1 MNPESSA
8 PVGAPGEPES
18 AKRLYADLKKVI
30 KNEGLMVRQPAYYL
44 GKFATTLGFL
54 AVGVAL
60 LFVLESPWLHMANAV
75 YMAFVFGQISLLAHD
90 SGHRQLQLRSAKFND
105 WLTLVLGNLMLGM
118 SREWWI
124 GKHNEHHGHPNQ
136 TDIDPDIEIP
146 LLAFEEEQA
155 FDKRGFARLVTKYQA
170 FLIIPLSF
178 LQSISMLRS
187 SVSFIFSKKAKRP
200 FAEGLAIVVHFAV
213 YFGLLFYLL
222 EPLTAILFV
231 IVHRGL
237 YGVYLVSV
245 FAPNHKAMP
254 ILPKDTEA
262 GFIHRQVLTSR
273 NVLSHPAT
281 DFLYGGLNYQIE
293 HHLFPRMPRNKLK
306 DAQPII
312 KSFCERHS
320 IGYHETSVLDSY
332 REILS
337 HLHAVGAPL
346 REANKS
352 GLS

>member
-1 MNPESSA
+1 MSAGSSL
-8 PVGAPGEPES
+8 PVGASGEPES
-18 AKRLYADLKKVI
+18 AKRLYAELKKTI
-30 KNEGLMVRQPAYYL
+30 KSEGLMERQIPYYV
-44 GKFATTLGFL
+44 GKFAVTFGML
-54 AVGVAL
+54 AVGVAF
-60 LFVLESPWLHMANAV
+60 LFLFESIWLHVANAV
-75 YMAFVFGQISLLAHD
+75 YLAFVFGQISLLAHD
-90 SGHRQLQLRSAKFND
+90 SGHRQLKLRSAKFND

-155 FDKRGFARLVTKYQA
+155 FDKRGFARFVTKYQA
-170 FLIIPLSF
+170 FLIFPLSC
-178 LQSISMLRS
+178 LQAISMLRS
-187 SVSFIFSKKAKRP
+187 SVEFIFSKEAKRP
-200 FAEGLAIVVHFAV
+200 FAEGSAILIHFV
-213 YFGLLFYLL
+213 LYFGTLFTLL
-222 EPLTAILFV
+222 EPLVAVLFV
-231 IVHRGL
+231 VVHRGL

-254 ILPKDTEA
+254 ILGKDSEV

-273 NVLSHPAT
+273 NVRAHPVT
-281 DFLYGGLNYQIE
+281 DFWYGGLNYQIE
-293 HHLFPRMPRNKLK
+293 HHLFPGMPRNKLK

-312 KSFCERHS
+312 RGFCEKHS
-320 IGYHETSVLDSY
+320 IGYHETSVLRSY

-352 GLS
+352 PLG

>member
-1 MNPESSA
+1 
-8 PVGAPGEPES
+8 
-18 AKRLYADLKKVI
+18 
-30 KNEGLMVRQPAYYL
+30 
-44 GKFATTLGFL
+44 
-54 AVGVAL
+54 
-60 LFVLESPWLHMANAV
+60 
-75 YMAFVFGQISLLAHD
+75 
-90 SGHRQLQLRSAKFND
+90 
-105 WLTLVLGNLMLGM
+105 MLGM

-155 FDKRGFARLVTKYQA
+155 FDKRGIARLVTKYQA

-187 SVSFIFSKKAKRP
+187 SINFIFSKKARRP
-200 FAEGLAIVVHFAV
+200 VAEASAIVIHFTT
-213 YFGLLFYLL
+213 YFGLLFLLL

-231 IVHRGL
+231 IIHRGL

-254 ILPKDTEA
+254 ILAKDSEV

-273 NVLSHPAT
+273 NVLAHPAT
-281 DFLYGGLNYQIE
+281 DFWYGGLNYQIE

-312 KSFCERHS
+312 KEFCKKHS
-320 IGYHETSVLDSY
+320 IGYHETSVFESY
-332 REILS
+332 REILV

-346 REANKS
+346 RQANKS
-352 GLS
+352 ALG